1 MSRTYTQDFKKDALS
16 YVRSHRELTLT
27 EAAANLG
34 IPKGTLYGW
43 GRAEHRRDA
52 SGEGTPVTGN
62 LTDEE
67 KEMIRLKRELRDT
80 KDALEILKKA
90 ISILGD

>member
-1 MSRTYTQDFKKDALS
+1 MSRTYTQDFQKDALS

-43 GRAEHRRDA
+43 VKAERRREA
-52 SGEGTPVTGN
+52 FGEGSPEGRKRSRLRSWAFTMTVTASM
-62 LTDEE
+62 E
-67 KEMIRLKRELRDT
+67 RQR
-80 KDALEILKKA
+80 
-90 ISILGD
+90 